1 MKHWLVTGA
10 SSIISNTGDGSNN
23 SSSGNSEMPSTL
35 VVVRISCN
43 INVGGGRSSHSYA
56 LKKLASIEPV
66 CTR

>member
-10 SSIISNTGDGSNN
+10 SSIISNTSGGSNN

>member
-10 SSIISNTGDGSNN
+10 SSIISNTSGGSNN

-43 INVGGGRSSHSYA
+43 INVGGRSSHSYA